1 MWVRDENHQADEKS
15 MTTFFKIYSSIFF
28 SFILRQNA
36 QSTKVMAIMVRISND
51 TKEKSV
57 LRSYRYPYGVPIF
70 NISIPDG

>member
-1 MWVRDENHQADEKS
+1 

-36 QSTKVMAIMVRISND
+36 QSTKVMAIMVRILND

-57 LRSYRYPYGVPIF
+57 LRSNRYPYGVSIF